1 MNKKQTKCGL
11 HCIKIKDL
19 GVTIGDNK
27 ILDNIDIHIHCGQIT
42 AIIGPNG
49 AGKTTLLKA
58 ILNEVKHKGSIEFKD
73 IHDHTTKNLS
83 IGYVP
88 QKLNLDKNT
97 PTSVYDLFASLISK
111 KPVYLFRDKNLYNNI
126 KDKLRAFDIEH
137 LIDKEVSNLSG
148 GELQRVLLVLAIYNV
163 PNLLIL
169 DEPVSGIDNNGLHKF
184 YDNIAYLKN
193 HYDLAIIIVSHD
205 LEFVRKYADNVI
217 LLNKK
222 IIKSGKVEDVF
233 ESVEFKKMFNNLN
246 VGGN

>member
-1 MNKKQTKCGL
+1 MSKEQLKCGV

-19 GVTIGDNK
+19 EVTIGDNK

-58 ILNEVKHKGSIEFKD
+58 ILDEVKHKGIIEFKD
-73 IHDHTTKNLS
+73 IHNHAAKHLN

-97 PTSVYDLFASLISK
+97 PTSVYDLFASLISN
-111 KPVYLFRDKNLYNNI
+111 KPVYLLKSNQLYNNI
-126 KDKLRAFDIEH
+126 KERLKAFDIEH

-184 YDNIAYLKN
+184 YDNIVYLKDN
-193 HYDLAIIIVSHD
+193 YDLAIIIVSHD
-205 LEFVRKYADNVI
+205 LAFVKKYADNVI

-222 IIKSGKVEDVF
+222 IIKSGNVEDVF
-233 ESVEFKKMFNNLN
+233 DSMEFKKMFNNLN
-246 VGGN
+246 IGGN